1 MKFFAPRKHQSGASS
16 SMSLSAVLFVTLLV
30 ISGCKKE
37 EPNLPPTPV
46 GPDPEVSKLM
56 IGEKKAAD
64 PDFKPNDIIPP
75 PPPVAATTPPPK
87 SDSTSAPTV
96 DVKEVDFAGFHKE
109 IEGLKGKIVVID
121 CWATWC
127 SICKEKFP
135 KFLELKDKYSA
146 DANIVF
152 ANLAND
158 PADKLSD
165 VKEFLVKSNASFL
178 SFLLDEDP
186 ADFAQH
192 FQVNGVPAYLIYSAD
207 GELTFKTGKIE
218 ELTAKLAE
226 LSPPKN

>member
-1 MKFFAPRKHQSGASS
+1 MKLVALRKHQSEVSI
-16 SMSLSAVLFVTLLV
+16 SLSMVALLLV
-30 ISGCKKE
+30 ASLLVSGCKKDE
-37 EPNLPPTPV
+37 QNLPPAPV

-56 IGEKKAAD
+56 NGEKKAAD

-96 DVKEVDFAGFHKE
+96 NVKEVDLAGFHKE
-109 IEGLKGKIVVID
+109 IEGLKGKVVVID

-165 VKEFLVKSNASFL
+165 VKEFLTKSNASFL